1 MTKYTS
7 AQKEIAKLIK
17 YIGGQG
23 RIHGCIIDID
33 FYNHVFLNPLDG
45 KITAYYATSMTDKK
59 VYRNI
64 ASLLKFKCNKLFVNL
79 EKMNKNEVKFSNVF
93 HLLKLDDISI
103 SDEYFQVN
111 ETDIYSISR
120 IIKSLQYITKNNVV
134 RLWNDEFLKGLTT
147 NKNVLLMLLGE
158 ESSNDD

>member
-1 MTKYTS
+1 
-7 AQKEIAKLIK
+7 
-17 YIGGQG
+17 
-23 RIHGCIIDID
+23 
-33 FYNHVFLNPLDG
+33 
-45 KITAYYATSMTDKK
+45 MTDKK